1 MTCTGPSR
9 PNPLAGIARG
19 LVVLALLALAGC
31 RDAVLAHGDD
41 PATARRNAAAFAS
54 ALEHRF
60 TEVERDAKFRRARL
74 RFARYALAPSK
85 LAEDTALWTSMG
97 SARTGVLRDLTVVAA
112 LDGGHY
118 RFAARRDG
126 ASPGRT
132 GDERHV
138 MQLQQ
143 VGADDYR
150 WRTEV
155 EHAVGGLSAAR
166 AGAVFRALFAGA
178 ERPPAAVRAD
188 YAVSAP
194 TATDV
199 LGRLLRLDS
208 IDATPLPDGSTL
220 VALRVLVDARPLE
233 RDLPAFARYVEQYVY
248 PASYRFRLTDRTG
261 ADWFD
266 AEARRR
272 ILTIRF
278 RSRGGELQ
286 PLIGAR
292 RPMPDSL
299 VLHVDAAAKLGLF
312 TVGVRRMEGDFVHL
326 RRPGER
332 GWAMRFRR
340 EPEWRLPLV
349 TEQLLRAP
357 LRRPFEGDGILFALS
372 LRDAPGGQT
381 LLTRTLD
388 GTVRESAITRFLGNL
403 GFGAMSDFA
412 GKVEEEENRFLV
424 ALFGALRR
432 DVAGPAPSR

>member
-1 MTCTGPSR
+1 MTCTGPPR
-9 PNPLAGIARG
+9 QHPLAGIARG
-19 LVVLALLALAGC
+19 LAVLALLGLAGC

-41 PATARRNAAAFAS
+41 PATARRNAAAFAT

-97 SARTGVLRDLTVVAA
+97 SARTGALRDLTVVAA
-112 LDGGHY
+112 LNDGRY

-126 ASPGRT
+126 ATPVRT

-143 VGADDYR
+143 VGADDWR
-150 WRTEV
+150 WHTEV
-155 EHAVGGLSAAR
+155 EHAVGGLTAER

-178 ERPPAAVRAD
+178 ERPARAMRAD

-194 TATDV
+194 RTRDV

-220 VALRVLVDARPLE
+220 VALRVLVDASPLE
-233 RDLPAFARYVEQYVY
+233 RDAPAFARYVEQYVY
-248 PASYRFRLTDRTG
+248 PASYRFRLADRTG

-272 ILTIRF
+272 ILTVRF

-286 PLIGAR
+286 PLTGAR
-292 RPMPDSL
+292 RPIPDSL
-299 VLHVDAAAKLGLF
+299 VLHVDAAAKFGPF
-312 TVGVRRMEGDFVHL
+312 TVGVRRLEGDFAQL

-332 GWAMRFRR
+332 GWTMRFRR

-349 TEQLLRAP
+349 SERLLRSP

-372 LRDAPGGQT
+372 LRDTPGGQT

-388 GTVRESAITRFLGNL
+388 GTVRESAITRFLGAL

-412 GKVEEEENRFLV
+412 GKVEEEENRFL
-424 ALFGALRR
+424 ATLFGALRR
-432 DVAGPAPSR
+432 DVAGPAAD